1 MAWNEPGGNN
11 KDPWGGGNRNND
23 GPPDLDELLRKMQQK
38 LNGLFGGKPSP
49 SDDGSP
55 VGGGSFPWSLV
66 LIVLAVVYGLWGFY
80 QVDASQSAVVLRLGK
95 YHETVNSGLHWN
107 PPLIDN
113 VTKVNMTEV
122 RTERTTGQ
130 MLTEDASIV
139 DVVLQVQWHIDDAE
153 SFVLRVADPLKSL
166 QEATDS
172 AVRHIVGSQT
182 LNGVISQ
189 NRTQVA
195 AETQNRLQEYLDL
208 YQTGIR
214 VDVVNLTDAKAPRE
228 VQDAFDDVVRARE
241 DEVRLQNEAQA
252 YANQVIPVA
261 RGQAQRM
268 LEEAE
273 AYKSRVVESA
283 RGEASRFEQL
293 LTAYQRAPEVTRER
307 MYLDTVQD
315 VMSNTSKVM
324 VDVEGGNNMMYLP
337 LDKLA
342 ESSATSASQR
352 PQVTPQ
358 VIDEISQRVI
368 NQLRT
373 EANNNSRRAREVR

>member
-38 LNGLFGGKPSP
+38 LNGLFGGKPSGP
-49 SDDGSP
+49 DGGRP
-55 VGGGSFPWSLV
+55 GGSFPWSLV
-66 LIVLAVVYGLWGFY
+66 AIVLAVVYGLWGFY
-80 QVDASQSAVVLRLGK
+80 QVDANESAVVLRLGK
-95 YHETVNSGLHWN
+95 YHSTETSGLHWN

-139 DVVLQVQWHIDDAE
+139 DVVLQVQWHIDNAE
-153 SFVLRVADPLKSL
+153 SFVLRVRDPLKSL

-172 AVRHIVGSQT
+172 ALRHVVGSQT

-195 AETQNRLQEYLDL
+195 ADTQVRLQEYLDL

-268 LEEAE
+268 IEEAE

-283 RGEASRFEQL
+283 RGEAARFTAL
-293 LTAYQRAPEVTRER
+293 LAEFQQAPEVTRER
-307 MYLDTVQD
+307 MYLDAVQE

-342 ESSATSASQR
+342 EASASSASQR
-352 PQVTPQ
+352 QQVSPQ

-373 EANNNSRRAREVR
+373 EVNNARRSREVR

>member
-23 GPPDLDELLRKMQQK
+23 GPPDLDELLRKIQQK
-38 LNGLFGGKPSP
+38 LNGLFGGRSTDPES
-49 SDDGSP
+49 SS
-55 VGGGSFPWSLV
+55 GGSFPWTLV
-66 LIVLAVVYGLWGFY
+66 LVVLAVLYGLWGFY
-80 QVDASQSAVVLRLGK
+80 QVNANESAVVLRLGK
-95 YHETVNSGLHWN
+95 YHETVTSGLHWN
-107 PPLIDN
+107 PPMIDH

-130 MLTEDASIV
+130 MLTEDANIV
-139 DVVLQVQWHIDDAE
+139 EVVLTVQWHINDAE
-153 SFVLRVADPLKSL
+153 SFVLRVREPLKSL

-172 AVRHIVGSQT
+172 ALRHVVGSLT
-182 LNGVISQ
+182 FNGVISQ
-189 NRTQVA
+189 NRTQVSA
-195 AETQNRLQEYLDL
+195 DTQVRLQQYLDL

-214 VDVVNLTDAKAPRE
+214 IDTVNLSDAKAPRE
-228 VQDAFDDVVRARE
+228 VQDAFDDVTKARE

-268 LEEAE
+268 IEEAE

-283 RGEASRFEQL
+283 RGEASRFSQL
-293 LTAYQRAPEVTRER
+293 LTEFQRAPEVTRER
-307 MYLDTVQD
+307 MYLDAVQD

-342 ESSATSASQR
+342 QESATQASQAR
-352 PQVTPQ
+352 QVSPQ
-358 VIDEISQRVI
+358 VIDDITQRVI

-373 EANNNSRRAREVR
+373 EVANSRRSRDVR

>member
-38 LNGLFGGKPSP
+38 LNGLFGGKPSGP
-49 SDDGSP
+49 EDGRP
-55 VGGGSFPWSLV
+55 GGGSFPWSLV

-80 QVDASQSAVVLRLGK
+80 QVDANESAVVLRLGK
-95 YHETVNSGLHWN
+95 YHSTENSGLHWN
-107 PPLIDN
+107 PPLMDN

-139 DVVLQVQWHIDDAE
+139 DVVLQVQWHINDAE
-153 SFVLRVADPLKSL
+153 SFVLRVRDPLKSL

-172 AVRHIVGSQT
+172 ALRHIVGSQT

-189 NRTQVA
+189 NRTQVSA
-195 AETQNRLQEYLDL
+195 DTQVRLQEYLDL

-252 YANQVIPVA
+252 YSNQVIPVA

-268 LEEAE
+268 IEEAE
-273 AYKSRVVESA
+273 AYKARVVESA
-283 RGEASRFEQL
+283 RGEAARFTAL
-293 LTAYQRAPEVTRER
+293 LAEFQQAPAVTRER
-307 MYLDTVQD
+307 MYLDAVQE
-315 VMSNTSKVM
+315 VMTNTSKVM

-342 ESSATSASQR
+342 EGSASSAAQR
-352 PQVTPQ
+352 QQISPQ

-373 EANNNSRRAREVR
+373 EVNNNRRNREVR

>member
-38 LNGLFGGKPSP
+38 LNGLFGGKPNTAG
-49 SDDGSP
+49 DGRP
-55 VGGGSFPWSLV
+55 GGGASFPWSLV

-95 YHETVNSGLHWN
+95 YHDTVGSGLHWN
-107 PPLIDN
+107 PPLIDH

-172 AVRHIVGSQT
+172 ALRHVVGSQT

-189 NRTQVA
+189 NRSQVA
-195 AETQNRLQEYLDL
+195 ADTQVRLQQYLDL

-283 RGEASRFEQL
+283 RGEAVRFEKL
-293 LTAYQRAPEVTRER
+293 LAEYQRAPDVTRER

-342 ESSATSASQR
+342 EGSASSASQR
-352 PQVTPQ
+352 TQVSPQ

-373 EANNNSRRAREVR
+373 EVNNTRRAREVR

>member
-38 LNGLFGGKPSP
+38 LNGLFGGKPSDP
-49 SDDGSP
+49 DGNSR
-55 VGGGSFPWSLV
+55 GGSFPWSLV
-66 LIVLAVVYGLWGFY
+66 VIALAVVYGLWGFY
-80 QVDASQSAVVLRLGK
+80 QVEANESAVVLRLGK
-95 YHETVNSGLHWN
+95 YHDTKTSGLHWN
-107 PPLIDN
+107 PPLIDH
-113 VTKVNMTEV
+113 VTEVNMTEV

-153 SFVLRVADPLKSL
+153 SFVLRGRDPLKSL

-172 AVRHIVGSQT
+172 ALRHIVGSQT

-189 NRTQVA
+189 NRTQVSA
-195 AETQNRLQEYLDL
+195 DTEKRLQEYLDL

-214 VDVVNLTDAKAPRE
+214 IDVVNLTDAKAPRE

-268 LEEAE
+268 IEEAE

-283 RGEASRFEQL
+283 RGEAARFTQL
-293 LTAYQRAPEVTRER
+293 LTEYERAPEVTRER

-342 ESSATSASQR
+342 QSSAGSASQR
-352 PQVTPQ
+352 PQVSPQ

-368 NQLRT
+368 DQLRT
-373 EANNNSRRAREVR
+373 EVANSRRSREVR

>member
-11 KDPWGGGNRNND
+11 KDPWGGGNRND
-23 GPPDLDELLRKMQQK
+23 GPPDLDELLRKLQQK
-38 LNGLFGGKPSP
+38 LNNLFGGGFAS
-49 SDDGSP
+49 GT
-55 VGGGSFPWSLV
+55 GGQAKFPWALV
-66 LIVLAVVYGLWGFY
+66 LIVLAVLYGVWGFY
-80 QVDASQSAVVLRLGK
+80 QVNANEAAVVLRLGK
-95 YHETVNSGLHWN
+95 YHSTQSAGLHWN
-107 PPLIDN
+107 PPLIDT

-130 MLTEDASIV
+130 MLTKDASIV

-153 SFVLRVADPLKSL
+153 AYVLRVRDPLKSL

-172 AVRHIVGSQT
+172 ALRHVVGSSS

-189 NRTQVA
+189 NRTKVS
-195 AETQNRLQEYLDL
+195 AETQKRLQRYLDL

-268 LEEAE
+268 IEEAE
-273 AYKSRVVESA
+273 AYKARVVENA
-283 RGEASRFEQL
+283 RGEAVRFEKL
-293 LTAYQRAPEVTRER
+293 LAEYERAPEVTRER
-307 MYLDTVQD
+307 LYLDAVQE
-315 VMSNTSKVM
+315 VMASASKVM
-324 VDVEGGNNMMYLP
+324 VDIEGGNNMMYLP

-342 ESSATSASQR
+342 EQSGTQALQR
-352 PQVTPQ
+352 RDVSPQV
-358 VIDEISQRVI
+358 VDEIYQRIVDR
-368 NQLRT
+368 LRT
-373 EANNNSRRAREVR
+373 EAANSRRSQNVR

>member
-23 GPPDLDELLRKMQQK
+23 GPPDLDEVLRKMQQK
-38 LNGLFGGKPSP
+38 LNGLFGGKPSGG
-49 SDDGSP
+49 DDGRP
-55 VGGGSFPWSLV
+55 GGNASFPWSLV

-80 QVDASQSAVVLRLGK
+80 QVDANESAVVLRLGK
-95 YHETVNSGLHWN
+95 YHSTETAGLHWN
-107 PPLIDN
+107 PPLIDH

-172 AVRHIVGSQT
+172 ALRHVVGSQT

-195 AETQNRLQEYLDL
+195 ADTQERLQEYLDL
-208 YQTGIR
+208 YLTGIR

-268 LEEAE
+268 IEEAE
-273 AYKSRVVESA
+273 GYKSRIVESA
-283 RGEASRFEQL
+283 RGEAVRFEKL
-293 LTAYQRAPEVTRER
+293 LTEYTRAPEVTRER
-307 MYLDTVQD
+307 LYLDAVQE
-315 VMSNTSKVM
+315 VMQNTSKVM
-324 VDVEGGNNMMYLP
+324 VDVEGGNNIMYLP

-342 ESSATSASQR
+342 ENSASSASQR
-352 PQVTPQ
+352 PQISPQ
-358 VIDEISQRVI
+358 VVDEISQRVI

-373 EANNNSRRAREVR
+373 EVANSRRSRDVR

>member
-49 SDDGSP
+49 SDEGAPS
-55 VGGGSFPWSLV
+55 GGASFPWSLV

-195 AETQNRLQEYLDL
+195 AETQSRLQEYLDL

-273 AYKSRVVESA
+273 AYKARVAESA
-283 RGEASRFEQL
+283 RGEAARFEKL
-293 LTAYQRAPEVTRER
+293 LTEYQRAPEVTRER

-342 ESSATSASQR
+342 ESSASSANQR

-373 EANNNSRRAREVR
+373 EANNNNRRAREVR

>member
-11 KDPWGGGNRNND
+11 KDPWGGGNRND
-23 GPPDLDELLRKMQQK
+23 GPPDLDELLRKLQQK
-38 LNGLFGGKPSP
+38 LNNLFGG
-49 SDDGSP
+49 GSASGT
-55 VGGGSFPWSLV
+55 GGQAKFPWALV
-66 LIVLAVVYGLWGFY
+66 LIVLAVLYGVWGFY
-80 QVDASQSAVVLRLGK
+80 QVNANEAAVVLRLGK
-95 YHETVNSGLHWN
+95 YHSTQSAGLHWN
-107 PPLIDN
+107 PPLIDT

-130 MLTEDASIV
+130 MLTKDASIV
-139 DVVLQVQWHIDDAE
+139 DVVLQVQWHIGDAE
-153 SFVLRVADPLKSL
+153 AYVLRVRDPLKSL

-172 AVRHIVGSQT
+172 ALRHVVGSSS

-189 NRTQVA
+189 NRTKVS
-195 AETQNRLQEYLDL
+195 AETQKRLQRYLDL

-268 LEEAE
+268 IEEAE
-273 AYKSRVVESA
+273 AYKARVVENA
-283 RGEASRFEQL
+283 RGEAVRFEKL
-293 LTAYQRAPEVTRER
+293 LAEYERAPEVTRER
-307 MYLDTVQD
+307 LYLDAVQE
-315 VMSNTSKVM
+315 VMASASKVM
-324 VDVEGGNNMMYLP
+324 VDIEGGNNMMYLP

-342 ESSATSASQR
+342 EQSGTQALQR
-352 PQVTPQ
+352 RDVSPQV
-358 VIDEISQRVI
+358 VDEIYQRIVDR
-368 NQLRT
+368 LRT
-373 EANNNSRRAREVR
+373 EAANSRRSQNVR